1 MECPFCGSTQVMVTN
16 SRPTISNSQVWRRR
30 KCSKC
35 KGLFTTH
42 EIIDLSHLV
51 VVKSSGK
58 KEKYSRVKIYSGIYS
73 SMFATSP
80 SQRQKLAEKITGRVE
95 KEILLLKN
103 KEISSKRIA
112 EIVLS
117 ILKKMSPGAFLAF
130 LTYYKG
136 IASQAQMKRELKK
149 YLELT

>member
-1 MECPFCGSTQVMVTN
+1 M
-16 SRPTISNSQVWRRR
+16 
-30 KCSKC
+30 
-35 KGLFTTH
+35 
-42 EIIDLSHLV
+42 V

-58 KEKYSRVKIYSGIYS
+58 KEKYSRVKVYSGVYS

-80 SQRQKLAEKITGRVE
+80 SQRQKLAEKITGRIE
-95 KEILLLKN
+95 KEILLLKS
-103 KEISSKRIA
+103 KEITSEKIA
-112 EIVLS
+112 EIVLN

-136 IASQAQMKRELKK
+136 IESQAQMKKELRK